1 MYCHTKENTNDA
13 FFTYG
18 ICLIFQTMSSKWHL
32 SIQSCHLLVLNGHDT
47 DVTLNEIEQ
56 AQVGL
61 DMIKQQPYIVS
72 LWTWTW
78 TCEQYE
84 IFLTSFDDM
93 DGIC

>member
-1 MYCHTKENTNDA
+1 
-13 FFTYG
+13 
-18 ICLIFQTMSSKWHL
+18 
-32 SIQSCHLLVLNGHDT
+32 
-47 DVTLNEIEQ
+47 
-56 AQVGL
+56 L

-78 TCEQYE
+78 TCEQYG